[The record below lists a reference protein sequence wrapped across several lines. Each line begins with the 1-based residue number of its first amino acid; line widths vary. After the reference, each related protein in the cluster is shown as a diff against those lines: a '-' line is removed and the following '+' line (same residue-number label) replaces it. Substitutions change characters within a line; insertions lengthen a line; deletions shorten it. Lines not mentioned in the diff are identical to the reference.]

1 MVTIIGES
9 GRDDSMWT
17 DSRREIMA
25 GEKRVIITIVAEAAV
40 IAAMTTYL
48 HSFNDKVLL
57 QRCGGSI
64 GTRGKYP

>member
-17 DSRREIMA
+17 DSSREIMA

-40 IAAMTTYL
+40 IAAMTT
-48 HSFNDKVLL
+48 
-57 QRCGGSI
+57 
-64 GTRGKYP
+64 